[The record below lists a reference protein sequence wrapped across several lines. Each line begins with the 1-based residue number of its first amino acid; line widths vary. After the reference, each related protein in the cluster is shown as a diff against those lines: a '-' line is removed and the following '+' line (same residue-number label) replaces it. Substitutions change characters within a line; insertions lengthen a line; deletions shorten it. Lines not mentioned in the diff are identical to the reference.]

1 MINVTLQRNDAKTE
15 TDKVWHDKDSIT
27 LNGRPY
33 QFPKGKNIRF
43 ESPNEQISDAYRDA
57 DGILHAT
64 VLKQYTKADQYLF
77 ENQENL
83 NLIDPE
89 TKTVLKPINVK
100 LLDSEDS
107 EKTVAELLFEK
118 KVELQNI
125 RRQILDAQADE
136 EHALLPELR
145 SKRDNLKNEIQN
157 LEANNA

>member
-1 MINVTLQRNDAKTE
+1 MIKISLQRNDAKTE

-27 LNGRPY
+27 LNGQPY

-43 ESPNEQISDAYRDA
+43 ESPNEQILDACRDSEGA
-57 DGILHAT
+57 LHAT

-89 TKTVLKPINVK
+89 TKTVLKPIIVNI
-100 LLDSEDS
+100 LDNPDS
-107 EKTVAELLFEK
+107 QKTVSELLFEK
-118 KVELQNI
+118 KAELQAV
-125 RRQILDAQADE
+125 RQQILDAQADE
-136 EHALLPELR
+136 EHTLLPELR

-157 LEANNA
+157 LEANIE